1 MGLLF
6 LYEVIPNDY
15 ARIRAFLKDYKH
27 LQGIRFYLK
36 FDFFLEVENQM
47 KEAKEELQLIKDK
60 ISGVYSCFSYI
71 HTSLVKNIDF
81 ATS

>member
-6 LYEVIPNDY
+6 SYEVIPNDY

-36 FDFFLEVENQM
+36 IDFFLEVKNQM
-47 KEAKEELQLIKDK
+47 KEGKEELQLIKKKYRVCSNVLVIFIQVLLK
-60 ISGVYSCFSYI
+60 I
-71 HTSLVKNIDF
+71 
-81 ATS
+81 

>member
-6 LYEVIPNDY
+6 SYEVIPNDY

-36 FDFFLEVENQM
+36 IESFLEVKNQM
-47 KEAKEELQLIKDK
+47 KEGKDELQLIKKKYRVCSNVLVIFIQVLLK
-60 ISGVYSCFSYI
+60 I
-71 HTSLVKNIDF
+71 
-81 ATS
+81 